1 MKSEFLDDKQAEESS
16 TLYSAKKNEKF
27 QVKGQTEVEDE
38 EIEFVF
44 IQENPMQRILDK
56 DRPRG
61 SIMGIFPMR
70 TVWDKTW
77 YGTGIAYLTGKL
89 LFIHLY

>member
-1 MKSEFLDDKQAEESS
+1 MKSEFIDDIKAEETSK
-16 TLYSAKKNEKF
+16 LYSETPRRVQKSE
-27 QVKGQTEVEDE
+27 GEEE

-61 SIMGIFPMR
+61 SFLGVFPMVFLNSSR
-70 TVWDKTW
+70 
-77 YGTGIAYLTGKL
+77 
-89 LFIHLY
+89 